1 MTPLIIVV
9 AVETAAGYEIYAV
22 QPVRCPKLDLE
33 SFVGQSYS
41 SKAAVEAA
49 FISFVEESLPGRPR
63 WLKSSDVVVVCFD
76 WPIPEPDFAAI
87 LKKARVFSI
96 FPEAGKSSDRD
107 S

>member
-9 AVETAAGYEIYAV
+9 ALETAAGYEICAV
-22 QPVRCPKLDLE
+22 QPAKFPMLDLE

-41 SKAAVEAA
+41 SEAAVRDA
-49 FISFVEESLPGRPR
+49 FISLVEESLPGRPH
-63 WLKSSDVVVVCFD
+63 WLKSFDVVVVCFD
-76 WPIPEPDFAAI
+76 WPIPDPDFAEM

-96 FPEAGKSSDRD
+96 LRQAGKSSDRD